1 MSPLAKLLALI
12 GGVTALLGVIAL
24 AVVAVV
30 GLASDD
36 PLSIFAIPIL
46 AFGVIVI
53 VGLVLVLAVI
63 AQGARNLREPLE

>member
-1 MSPLAKLLALI
+1 VSPLAKLLALI
-12 GGVTALLGVIAL
+12 GGVTALVGVIAL

-30 GLASDD
+30 GLASND

-63 AQGARNLREPLE
+63 AQAVRNLREPLE

>member
-12 GGVTALLGVIAL
+12 GGVTALVGVIAL

-36 PLSIFAIPIL
+36 ALSIFAIPIL
-46 AFGVIVI
+46 AFGIIVI

-63 AQGARNLREPLE
+63 AQGVRNLREPLE

>member
-1 MSPLAKLLALI
+1 VSPLAKLLALI
-12 GGVTALLGVIAL
+12 GGVTALVGVIAL

-30 GLASDD
+30 GLASND

-63 AQGARNLREPLE
+63 AQGVRNLREPLD

>member
-1 MSPLAKLLALI
+1 MAKLFAVI
-12 GGVTALLGVIAL
+12 GGVTALVGVLAL
-24 AVVAVV
+24 AVVALV

-36 PLSIFAIPIL
+36 PLSILAIPIL

-63 AQGARNLREPLE
+63 AQGVRNLREPLE

>member
-1 MSPLAKLLALI
+1 VSPLAKLLALI